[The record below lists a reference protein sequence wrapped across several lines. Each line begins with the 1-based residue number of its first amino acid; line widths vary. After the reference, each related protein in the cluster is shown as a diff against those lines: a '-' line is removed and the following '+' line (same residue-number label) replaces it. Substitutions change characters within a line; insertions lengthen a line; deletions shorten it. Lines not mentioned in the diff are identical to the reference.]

1 MIFPKLNKQGK
12 PTISWSMI
20 NLFYQDSFEWWAR
33 YVIKKPFEAN
43 KWTDFGSKVGEAL
56 EHNNFDS
63 FSNLEKVVL
72 AKVERLDKFEEK
84 VVLDLG
90 DFEVVG
96 FIDSAS
102 SDFSRIIDYKTG
114 GKDKFHKY
122 VEPDYLQ
129 MHIYSCAVRQ
139 MYGKAPESAEV
150 HYITREGRDNLKVA
164 YKSPVVIDMDITEEL
179 LDETE
184 KVLRLAFED
193 MSNYYLQKNN

>member
-102 SDFSRIIDYKTG
+102 SDF
-114 GKDKFHKY
+114 
-122 VEPDYLQ
+122 
-129 MHIYSCAVRQ
+129 
-139 MYGKAPESAEV
+139 
-150 HYITREGRDNLKVA
+150 
-164 YKSPVVIDMDITEEL
+164 
-179 LDETE
+179 
-184 KVLRLAFED
+184 
-193 MSNYYLQKNN
+193 